1 MGICTIYWSSI
12 AQMIYVL
19 VYQHN
24 SNKTPEFV
32 DIFHVKND
40 VEVMTLPTQPT
51 SSVGSTVVTSQTTL
65 TETF

>member
-1 MGICTIYWSSI
+1 
-12 AQMIYVL
+12 MIYVL